1 MFFRKVLIKMNKIC
15 CFAGHSAIYD
25 KSVKEKV
32 REQVITLIEKEN
44 VKHFIVGKY
53 GEFDRLCASII
64 RNLKTIYPDITLELL
79 IPYITKELN
88 DYGDFYKE
96 RYDSILMA
104 DIPPSTPARLR
115 IIMAN
120 RYMIDLSSFLIC
132 HVTHSWGGAAQTLE
146 YASKKKN
153 IEIINII

>member
-1 MFFRKVLIKMNKIC
+1 MSHSVLGVLSCGC
-15 CFAGHSAIYD
+15 CFAGHSVTYD

-32 REQVITLIEKEN
+32 REQVINLIEKEN

-53 GEFDRLCASII
+53 GEFDRLCASLI
-64 RNLKTIYPDITLELL
+64 RNLKTIYPDITIELL

-96 RYDSILMA
+96 RYDRILMA
-104 DIPPSTPARLR
+104 DIPLSTPARLR

-120 RYMIDLSSFLIC
+120 RYMTDLSSFLIC
-132 HVTHSWGGAAQTLE
+132 HVTHSCGGAAQTLE

-153 IEIINII
+153 IKIINII